1 MDTYSRNGDFDP
13 NFQAFRKE
21 MELKDRVKQR
31 KAEEQSAVKRLQ
43 RFANQKEWRRQV
55 KRTQGYL
62 GLHIMRNTIFEP
74 AAGVVL
80 GIQKLSI
87 SGPAFEKDSG
97 LPGTDGL
104 EPQRANP
111 ESWILFVSVDV
122 EAFEHN
128 QRLITEV
135 GISTLDTKALLG
147 IQPGV
152 RGSNWVG
159 KIRSHHFR
167 VREHGHLVNKDH
179 VEGCPEKFDF
189 GESGWISIKDVSKVL
204 EECCHPAWV
213 SHSCETY
220 KVVLVGHDVSADVRY
235 FNKIGLNIVEMFFDY
250 IDTSNLYKA
259 SNRDNRQYSLSA
271 LLLQYGIAARNLHN
285 AGNDARFTLDVMV
298 AIALDHFQNKKSA
311 EDWEIEKLKRMEAAC
326 EMAKAKV
333 DAELE
338 GWSTSEDENAGNP
351 SLLSP
356 IADQTQMK
364 KADAVIR
371 GSSKPNTESTPKQRP
386 FRKQA
391 RPKNISHV
399 DSGQSDLAAQDDP
412 RFQDPLSRPYGPSQ
426 VASAG
431 KTVDENRG
439 RNGRGHRYGRGRGR
453 GRGCGGHNDRGYG

>member
-1 MDTYSRNGDFDP
+1 MDTYSRDGDSDP

-43 RFANQKEWRRQV
+43 RFANQNEWRHQV

-62 GLHIMRNTIFEP
+62 GLHTMRNPISEP
-74 AAGVVL
+74 AAAVVPD
-80 GIQKLSI
+80 IQNLSI
-87 SGPAFEKDSG
+87 SGPAFEKGSV

-111 ESWILFVSVDV
+111 ESWVLFVSVDV
-122 EAFEHN
+122 EAFEYN

-135 GISTLDTKALLG
+135 GISTLDTKALVG

-167 VREHGHLVNKDH
+167 VREHGHLLNKDH
-179 VEGCPEKFDF
+179 VEGCPGKFDF

-204 EECCHPAWV
+204 EEYCHPARV

-220 KVVLVGHDVSADVRY
+220 KVVLVGHDVSADIRY
-235 FNKIGLNIVEMFFDY
+235 FNKIGLDIVEFFSDC

-259 SNRDNRQYSLSA
+259 LNRDNRQYSLSA
-271 LLLQYGIAARNLHN
+271 LLLRYGIAARNLHN
-285 AGNDARFTLDVMV
+285 AGNDARFTLYVMV
-298 AIALDHFQNKKSA
+298 AIALDHFQSKKSA
-311 EDWEIEKLKRMEAAC
+311 EYWEIEKLKRMEAAS

-351 SLLSP
+351 PLLSP
-356 IADQTQMK
+356 IADQNRRK
-364 KADAVIR
+364 KADTIIR

-386 FRKQA
+386 LRKQA
-391 RPKNISHV
+391 RPKNTSHV
-399 DSGQSDLAAQDDP
+399 DSGQS
-412 RFQDPLSRPYGPSQ
+412 
-426 VASAG
+426 
-431 KTVDENRG
+431 
-439 RNGRGHRYGRGRGR
+439 NGRGHRYGRDRGR
-453 GRGCGGHNDRGYG
+453 GRGGHNGRDHG